1 MMKKSLS
8 GKDMIATATGFT
20 AATIA
25 QAYQRFLPEMP
36 DEVILCGG
44 GARNRTLVELLRERL
59 EATGILLSDDLGIS
73 CDAKEAVSFAVLA
86 HATIK
91 GVANNVPSATGANQ
105 PLVLGK
111 IVPA

>member
-1 MMKKSLS
+1 M
-8 GKDMIATATGFT
+8 
-20 AATIA
+20 
-25 QAYQRFLPEMP
+25 
-36 DEVILCGG
+36 
-44 GARNRTLVELLRERL
+44 LRERL
-59 EATGILLSDDLGIS
+59 GAARILLSDDLGIS